1 VNPEQAISAE
11 ALRVANVHETVVV
24 LASLAGVDVSA
35 LKSSTFTFDKSGDVT
50 FEVVST
56 DGSTDSGTLKAA
68 DILKA
73 NMIVEEAE
81 EAAEG
86 ERPSIPP
93 PAMPVG

>member
-1 VNPEQAISAE
+1 MNPEQAISAE

-24 LASLAGVDVSA
+24 LASLAGMDVSA
-35 LKSSTFTFDKSGDVT
+35 LKSSTFMFDKSGDVT
-50 FEVVST
+50 FEVVCT

-73 NMIVEEAE
+73 NMLVEEAE
-81 EAAEG
+81 EARE
-86 ERPSIPP
+86 ERPSTPP

>member
-1 VNPEQAISAE
+1 MNPEQAISAE

-24 LASLAGVDVSA
+24 LASLAGMDVSA
-35 LKSSTFTFDKSGDVT
+35 LKSSTFMFDKSGDVT
-50 FEVVST
+50 FEVVCT

-73 NMIVEEAE
+73 NMLVEEAE

-86 ERPSIPP
+86 ERPSTPP

>member
-1 VNPEQAISAE
+1 MNPEQAISAE

-35 LKSSTFTFDKSGDVT
+35 LKSSTFTFGENGDVT

-56 DGSTDSGTLKAA
+56 DGSTDSGVLKAA
-68 DILKA
+68 DILTA
-73 NMIVEEAE
+73 NMLVEEAE

>member
-1 VNPEQAISAE
+1 M
-11 ALRVANVHETVVV
+11 
-24 LASLAGVDVSA
+24 
-35 LKSSTFTFDKSGDVT
+35 
-50 FEVVST
+50 VST

-73 NMIVEEAE
+73 NMLVEEAE

>member
-1 VNPEQAISAE
+1 LNPEQAISAE

-81 EAAEG
+81 EANE
-86 ERPSIPP
+86 ERPSTPP
-93 PAMPVG
+93 PAMAVG

>member
-1 VNPEQAISAE
+1 
-11 ALRVANVHETVVV
+11 VVV

-68 DILKA
+68 DILKS
-73 NMIVEEAE
+73 NLLVEEAE
-81 EAAEG
+81 EASE
-86 ERPSIPP
+86 ERPSTPP
-93 PAMPVG
+93 PAMAVG